1 MDEIELFKQ
10 IKKIVKSINLCIIF
24 FFGSIGIISYG
35 MFPYDTEILKFFSI
49 IILLSIIFN
58 LIIYLTIV
66 IIYKLSYSKVDFK
79 NINKE
84 YYREVCNSY
93 SPAIVSFLE
102 NMKIEVYRDYT
113 ATILELNVKKYIKIV
128 NSDKDVLIYKDEN
141 VDLTKL
147 KSHELYVYD
156 CIINNTKFDE
166 EEFKKLILKDAE
178 TEGLIKKEKMNFA
191 KIIQLLMVLLIVVTL
206 LVLSIK
212 NNEGEI
218 MAVMLLL
225 ILMPIMMY
233 GKEIYK
239 HILEKVMNKYIVT
252 KKGKEELKKIKAF
265 KNFIKEYTL
274 IKEKDIDYI
283 QILDEYI
290 PYSLSLGTSPKIEEY
305 IKSNEVYRQLIYKNK
320 EGN

>member
-1 MDEIELFKQ
+1 
-10 IKKIVKSINLCIIF
+10 
-24 FFGSIGIISYG
+24 
-35 MFPYDTEILKFFSI
+35 
-49 IILLSIIFN
+49 
-58 LIIYLTIV
+58 
-66 IIYKLSYSKVDFK
+66 
-79 NINKE
+79 
-84 YYREVCNSY
+84 
-93 SPAIVSFLE
+93 
-102 NMKIEVYRDYT
+102 
-113 ATILELNVKKYIKIV
+113 
-128 NSDKDVLIYKDEN
+128 
-141 VDLTKL
+141 
-147 KSHELYVYD
+147 
-156 CIINNTKFDE
+156 
-166 EEFKKLILKDAE
+166 
-178 TEGLIKKEKMNFA
+178 
-191 KIIQLLMVLLIVVTL
+191 
-206 LVLSIK
+206 
-212 NNEGEI
+212 